1 MSEELLKKL
10 RYKEGPALVLNAP
23 EGYRLGIETEA
34 ANQEEDKAAFLQL
47 FVNHGQEVDEWVPK
61 VIPMLREDAVFW
73 ITYPKQS
80 SKVKTD
86 INRDTLAA
94 RVQNNTEYRP
104 VSNVAVDDKWSAL
117 RFRRSDLVKPKK

>member
-34 ANQEEDKAAFLQL
+34 ANQEDKAAFVQL

-61 VIPMLREDAVFW
+61 VIPMLSEDAVFW